1 MHRYPPETLHD
12 PETSRAESYIGI
24 AVMLA
29 AFAVSTSVCSG
40 IVTLALLP

>member
-24 AVMLA
+24 AVVVA
-29 AFAVSTSVCSG
+29 AFAVATSVCSG
-40 IVTLALLP
+40 ILTLALLP